1 MRKIDKVII
10 HCSATP
16 PSMDIGA
23 DEIRTWHVRDN
34 KWSDIGY
41 HDIIKRDG
49 SVEAGRPID
58 RAGAHCKGQNAH
70 SIGIC
75 LVGGVDKN
83 GNPENNFTDNQFKSL
98 RRLIRMY
105 KAQYKGAQVH
115 GHREF
120 ANKACP
126 SFDVQEWLKS
136 ENI

>member
-1 MRKIDKVII
+1 MRKIDKIII

-23 DEIRTWHVRDN
+23 DVIRKWHVEGN

-49 SVEAGRPID
+49 SVEAGRDISI
-58 RAGAHCKGQNAH
+58 AGAHCKGQNAH

-75 LVGGVDKN
+75 LIGGVDDN
-83 GNPENNFTDNQFKSL
+83 GNPENNFTKKQFKSL
-98 RRLIRMY
+98 RRLVRMY
-105 KAQYKGAQVH
+105 KAQYSVTIH

-120 ANKACP
+120 SNKACP
-126 SFDVQEWLKS
+126 SFDVQEWLKK
-136 ENI
+136 ENV